1 MIVKNIKI
9 KNFRNYETLQID
21 FNDNINIVYG
31 KNGSGKTNLLE
42 SIYVLAFTKSHRF
55 LIGNNLIKTGT
66 DTAVV
71 KGTILNNIS
80 YNLEVILSKNN
91 KQVKIDND
99 EVKKIGDYIDKTN
112 IVVFYTED
120 LELIKGIPS
129 IRRKYLNSEL
139 SQISINYFNVLT
151 DFNKLLKMR
160 NDYLKKIS
168 DGEKV
173 DLNYFDI
180 LTEYFVA
187 KSVFIYQ
194 MRDKFIQKLNK
205 ICPKIYQK
213 ITGHEGFEIVNHPS
227 VNFTDYKA
235 ETLKKELTAML
246 EDNFDKELKLKTTL
260 YGPHRDDFDFILNGQ
275 NLKNYGSQGQQ
286 RVAVITLK
294 LSEIEILKDYK
305 QTSPIVLLDDVFS
318 ELDIQKRESL
328 LTYINHDCQVIIT
341 TTDLDSIEK
350 SLLENAKL
358 INIDN
363 GKVVKGDE
371 INE

>member
-1 MIVKNIKI
+1 
-9 KNFRNYETLQID
+9 
-21 FNDNINIVYG
+21 
-31 KNGSGKTNLLE
+31 
-42 SIYVLAFTKSHRF
+42 
-55 LIGNNLIKTGT
+55 
-66 DTAVV
+66 
-71 KGTILNNIS
+71 
-80 YNLEVILSKNN
+80 
-91 KQVKIDND
+91 
-99 EVKKIGDYIDKTN
+99 
-112 IVVFYTED
+112 
-120 LELIKGIPS
+120 
-129 IRRKYLNSEL
+129 
-139 SQISINYFNVLT
+139 
-151 DFNKLLKMR
+151 
-160 NDYLKKIS
+160 
-168 DGEKV
+168 
-173 DLNYFDI
+173 
-180 LTEYFVA
+180 
-187 KSVFIYQ
+187 

-318 ELDIQKRESL
+318 ELDIQKGESL
-328 LTYINHDCQVIIT
+328 LTNIKHDCQVIIT
-341 TTDLDSIEK
+341 TTDLDSIDK

>member
-9 KNFRNYETLQID
+9 QNFRNYETLQID

-31 KNGSGKTNLLE
+31 QNGAGKTNLLE

-55 LIGNNLIKTGT
+55 FIGNNLIKAGC

-80 YNLEVILSKNN
+80 YNLEVILGKNN

-129 IRRKYLNSEL
+129 IRRKYLNTEL
-139 SQISINYFNVLT
+139 SQISINYFNVLS
-151 DFNKLLKMR
+151 DFNKLLKIR

-168 DGEKV
+168 EGEKV

-180 LTEYFVA
+180 LTEYFVG

-194 MRDKFIQKLNK
+194 MREKFIQKLNE
-205 ICPKIYQK
+205 ICPDIYQK
-213 ITGHEGFEIVNHPS
+213 ITGNEGFEIYYRPS
-227 VNFTDYKA
+227 VNFTDYQT
-235 ETLKKELTAML
+235 ETLKSELTKTL

-260 YGPHRDDFDFILNGQ
+260 YGPHRDDFDFVLNGQ

-294 LSEIEILKDYK
+294 LSEIQILKDFK

-318 ELDIQKRESL
+318 ELDLQKRESL
-328 LTYINHDCQVIIT
+328 LSYIARDYQVIIT
-341 TTDLDSIEK
+341 TTDLNSIDK
-350 SLLENAKL
+350 SLLENSKL
-358 INIDN
+358 INIDK